1 MKRIIK
7 SSIPIALVAAATLAV
22 SGCDVVNPG
31 PVQDE
36 FLAQPASQQGLV
48 NGSIRSLAE
57 LVGNGAYTMGIL
69 AREIFPGG
77 QTGFRGHPVIVQG
90 GHILPG
96 SFGGYFNDAVQARF
110 IAETAIQRF
119 AEAEAPE
126 SLMYQAHLWAGYS
139 YRILGEWWCDAVIG
153 STDPLD
159 STPGEFEAGTQ
170 TYFERAVDNFTAAIS
185 FAASDSERYGAYAG
199 RAAAYVWLDDWAA
212 AAADAAMVPDDFVL
226 YQVMDD
232 TDEVYYNHMYEA
244 VSGTIRSYTV
254 QFTYFEDYYTTTGD
268 PRTPWVIDPDNDV
281 ATASLQGFAG
291 GAVPYKPQAKYTS
304 RTADVR
310 LSSGAEMRL
319 IEAEAAL
326 EMSGDWNAAM
336 ALINGVRTSNISVN
350 DGVTPLDPWVANNIT
365 EAWSFL
371 KRERYIEFWLEG
383 RRAPDERRW
392 AEDGTPGDLDTPD
405 FESLSTLFSQNERSY
420 CFDIPDAERERNP
433 NVPITGG

>member
-1 MKRIIK
+1 MKRMIK
-7 SSIPIALVAAATLAV
+7 KASPIALVAAATLAV

-96 SFGGYFNDAVQARF
+96 SYGGYFNDAVQARF

-119 AEAEAPE
+119 TEAEAPAA
-126 SLMYQAHLWAGYS
+126 LMYQAHLWAGYS
-139 YRILGEWWCDAVIG
+139 YRILGEWWCDAVVG
-153 STDPLD
+153 STDPSNSD
-159 STPGEFEAGTQ
+159 PGSFEAGTQ
-170 TYFERAVDNFTAAIS
+170 TYFQRAVDNFTAAIS
-185 FAASDSERYGAYAG
+185 FAASDSERQAAYAG

-336 ALINGVRTSNISVN
+336 TLINGVRTSNISVN
-350 DGVTPLDPWVANNIT
+350 DGVTPLDPWVATNLT

-405 FESLSTLFSQNERSY
+405 FESLSTLFSQNPRSY
-420 CFDIPDAERERNP
+420 CFDIPDAERDRNP
-433 NVPITGG
+433 NVPTTGG